1 MKDKILSIVKYLAI
15 IVIGISL
22 ATAIFY
28 FFDEFING
36 AFVDWFDSNFVVH
49 YDKHS
54 FVHYNEI
61 KKLVFAVIAIGIV
74 LCSTAMALA
83 AYIAKRKAEKKL
95 INKTSKMIRAYM
107 ETEADVFSIFPKNYA
122 PISAE
127 IANIK
132 ANIAQKEHILKEEVL
147 RKNDLIAYLAHDLKT
162 PLTSI
167 IGYLTLMSESAE
179 MTAEQ
184 RAKYVGITLE
194 KANRLEEMVN
204 SFFDIARYNLQ
215 QITISKEQIDLH
227 YMMIQLVEE
236 FFPILKSHGNTVSID
251 IPSDAKVFA
260 DGNELARVF
269 NNILK
274 NAVAYSYGNTPIS
287 ISAYSE
293 INNIHIVFSNQG
305 KTIPKQML
313 ESIFDK
319 FFRLDTA
326 RSTNSGGAGLG
337 LAIAREIV
345 TAHGG
350 SINAHSENETTV
362 FEVILP
368 NKQT

>member
-1 MKDKILSIVKYLAI
+1 
-15 IVIGISL
+15 
-22 ATAIFY
+22 
-28 FFDEFING
+28 
-36 AFVDWFDSNFVVH
+36 
-49 YDKHS
+49 
-54 FVHYNEI
+54 
-61 KKLVFAVIAIGIV
+61 
-74 LCSTAMALA
+74 
-83 AYIAKRKAEKKL
+83 
-95 INKTSKMIRAYM
+95 
-107 ETEADVFSIFPKNYA
+107 
-122 PISAE
+122 
-127 IANIK
+127 
-132 ANIAQKEHILKEEVL
+132 
-147 RKNDLIAYLAHDLKT
+147 
-162 PLTSI
+162 
-167 IGYLTLMSESAE
+167 
-179 MTAEQ
+179 
-184 RAKYVGITLE
+184 
-194 KANRLEEMVN
+194 
-204 SFFDIARYNLQ
+204 
-215 QITISKEQIDLH
+215 
-227 YMMIQLVEE
+227 MMIQLVEE
-236 FFPILKSHGNTVSID
+236 FFPILKSHGNTVSLN

-274 NAVAYSYGNTPIS
+274 NAVAYSYSNTPIS

-313 ESIFDK
+313 DSIFDK